1 MTSHKRGNND
11 AVCEE
16 NELLISIDTLLT
28 NTFERRTD
36 SQRYSLSLSLS
47 LSLSHNLVIKGINY
61 ISLLSMA
68 QASVMV

>member
-16 NELLISIDTLLT
+16 NELLISIDTLLP

-36 SQRYSLSLSLS
+36 SQRYSLS